1 MILRAHHAINQI
13 KIIDAQ
19 LCRRCTVVTQ
29 RWANNELIASS
40 PEGLA
45 ASVKKYSAA
54 IIEDDISL
62 QISSV

>member
-1 MILRAHHAINQI
+1 MILRAHHAVNQI

-19 LCRRCTVVTQ
+19 LCRRCTLVTL
-29 RWANNELIASS
+29 ANNELIASS